1 MGVYANS
8 CFFRMNG
15 NSNSNT
21 PTSFRTL
28 STKVPVCPPRRGTN
42 RKPTVVAPKQVESPI
57 KASRRIGKGGRLWKV
72 AEDKA
77 HIMATSAKLPEL
89 FAKSKER
96 PVRECDPICISSD
109 DGESSPA
116 SPVQSGRI
124 NKRAASFL
132 ASRFVDREAECSSES
147 DTVDTQDV
155 SETEEGDLGGGFIV
169 PDGHLSSDESDDW
182 DAVQFARRLGTQ
194 PSPKAK
200 RLRKSKEAEKE
211 QESPPMEW
219 SPCGQPPSPPMSPIN
234 IEDDTPLCPTE
245 HLPLIVEDIPEP
257 GVEVVEEPGKKF
269 RFQNQYVL
277 LTYKSHLPKEHYIQ
291 WFKSMIPTTKFIR
304 LAHEA
309 PDRDP
314 TKCPYRHTHVVA
326 DLGLRPNYLD
336 CHKFCYK
343 NPDLPSDKVDRCGR
357 IHCHIKRLPGTTG
370 LADAKAYIGKE
381 DRANADLLEEE
392 VNKGTRMVER
402 IQQATTV
409 NMALKQ
415 NLKRLGDA
423 AGIMAIYACRPSLN
437 PHVRIPDRPD
447 KPWQVELLE
456 EVEDKDCPD
465 LHRKV
470 FWYVDKRGNTGKSW
484 LSMYLSRAKF
494 HENGTFDWLCLSG
507 INDDKECAH
516 QLKEAI
522 DSGFTQKGFIMDLAR
537 SFQFCEK
544 FYKTLEDFK
553 NGEVVSTKYRGGRM
567 HFNAPWLVVFA
578 NFWPK
583 VKKMSL
589 DRWDIRR
596 IDPDTEVAEHL
607 PFDAEAPEEFPQQGP
622 RGNHEVLQERS

>member
-1 MGVYANS
+1 MLIG
-8 CFFRMNG
+8 CFSRMDG
-15 NSNSNT
+15 IYTQDT
-21 PTSFRTL
+21 PPTTFRTL
-28 STKVPVCPPRRGTN
+28 STKAPVRPPRGGTN
-42 RKPTVVAPKQVESPI
+42 RKPNPVAPKQAKSPI
-57 KASRRIGKGGRLWKV
+57 KAGSRVGKGGRLWRV

-77 HIMATSAKLPEL
+77 HIMATSTKLPEL
-89 FAKSKER
+89 FAKSAKWGSGQR
-96 PVRECDPICISSD
+96 DPICISSD
-109 DGESSPA
+109 DGESSPP

-132 ASRFVDREAECSSES
+132 ASRFIDREAECSSDS
-147 DTVDTQDV
+147 DSGN
-155 SETEEGDLGGGFIV
+155 SEDGSQTEEGDLKDFVV
-169 PDGHLSSDESDDW
+169 PDGHLSDGESDDW
-182 DAVQFARRLGTQ
+182 DAVYLARRIGTQ
-194 PSPKAK
+194 PSPKCK
-200 RLRKSKEAEKE
+200 KSKLSKEAEKE
-211 QESPPMEW
+211 QQSPSMEW

-234 IEDDTPLCPTE
+234 LEDDTPLCSTE
-245 HLPLIVEDIPEP
+245 HQPPIVEDVPEP
-257 GVEVVEEPGKKF
+257 GVEVLEEPGKKF

-314 TKCPYRHTHVVA
+314 KKCPYRHTHVVA
-326 DLGLRPNYLD
+326 DLGHRPNYND

-343 NPDLPSDKVDRCGR
+343 NPDLPSDKVDKCGK
-357 IHCHIKRLPGTTG
+357 IHCHIRRLPGTTG

-381 DRANADLLEEE
+381 DRDNADLLEEE
-392 VNKGTRMVER
+392 VTKGTRMVER

-423 AGIMAIYACRPSLN
+423 AGIMAIYACRPTLN
-437 PHVRIPDRPD
+437 PRVRIPDRPD
-447 KPWQVELLE
+447 KPWQVELLQ
-456 EVEDKDCPD
+456 EVEDKDCPP
-465 LHRKV
+465 LHRKIV
-470 FWYVDKRGNTGKSW
+470 WYVDKRGNTGKSW
-484 LSMYLSRAKF
+484 LSRFLSRAKYN
-494 HENGTFDWLCLSG
+494 EDGTYDWLCLSG

-522 DSGFTQKGFIMDLAR
+522 DSGFSCKGFIMDLAR

-567 HFNAPWLVVFA
+567 HFNTPWLVVFA

-583 VKKMSL
+583 VTKMSL

-596 IDPDTEVAEHL
+596 INVDTEVAEHL
-607 PFDAEAPEEFPQQGP
+607 PFDAEAPEEFP
-622 RGNHEVLQERS
+622 RGHHDLLQDRN